1 MIRTY
6 GPGCRDCRY
15 DVVEIESLDAWP
27 HALFPSHLLL
37 CVDATLLPTPVI
49 GELAERLILG
59 GLHAVACHGLDCE
72 RVHDVFE
79 DTEVRLDADGR
90 LERHA
95 DAVIVATWHD
105 GEPFA
110 DTLFSFAMFRP
121 HETYPIPA
129 VRTAVLVEP
138 AGVRAARS

>member
-1 MIRTY
+1 M
-6 GPGCRDCRY
+6 
-15 DVVEIESLDAWP
+15 
-27 HALFPSHLLL
+27 
-37 CVDATLLPTPVI
+37 DATLVPTPVI
-49 GELAERLILG
+49 GDLAERLMLG

-90 LERHA
+90 LDRHA

-121 HETYPIPA
+121 HETVSDPGGA
-129 VRTAVLVEP
+129 HGGAGRP
-138 AGVRAARS
+138 AGPGARQIHRWLPVFCARR